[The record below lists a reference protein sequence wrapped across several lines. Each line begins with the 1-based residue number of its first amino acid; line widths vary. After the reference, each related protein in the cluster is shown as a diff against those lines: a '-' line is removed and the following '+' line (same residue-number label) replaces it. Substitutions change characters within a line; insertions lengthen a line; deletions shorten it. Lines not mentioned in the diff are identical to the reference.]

1 MEARRSER
9 PAQETFDNPLTVA
22 VPESDR
28 CIIESDACPAAELPS
43 RRAPRVSC
51 ELSSMYGEANSMLY
65 EFITLNRDEIITRCR
80 AKVATRSM
88 PPPSEAEINHGV
100 PLFLDQLVEMLQSG
114 GTTFEIDKSAGQH
127 GHDLLLQGFTVSQV
141 VHDYGDVCQTVTDL
155 ALETN
160 APISTEDFRTLN
172 RCLDEAIASAVTMYT
187 RESQKSHSAEAA
199 DRDNERVEFLVHEL
213 RNLVNTSVVAFE
225 VLKSG
230 NVGVGGST
238 GAVLN
243 RSLTGLR
250 DLIARSIEEVRSS
263 KAVKSRKRILVSD
276 LIEEIGTA
284 STLEADA
291 RHLRLVVSPVQE
303 ELAIEADKQIL
314 SAVVGNLVQNA
325 FKFTRSHSTVT
336 LRVRA
341 SADRVLIDVQD
352 ECGGL
357 PGELEDEDLVPAFE
371 QRGADRTGLGIGLAF
386 SRWGAEANGGRLY
399 ARNLPGTGCVFTL
412 DLPRSS
418 VPAAASP

>member
-1 MEARRSER
+1 
-9 PAQETFDNPLTVA
+9 
-22 VPESDR
+22 
-28 CIIESDACPAAELPS
+28 
-43 RRAPRVSC
+43 
-51 ELSSMYGEANSMLY
+51 MLY

-88 PPPSEAEINHGV
+88 PPPSDAEIDHGV
-100 PLFLDQLVEMLQSG
+100 PLFLDQLVAMLRSG
-114 GTTFEIDKSAGQH
+114 GSSTLEIDRSAGQH
-127 GHDLLLQGFTVSQV
+127 GHDLLLKGFTVSQV

-172 RCLDEAIASAVTMYT
+172 RCLDEAIASAVTIFE
-187 RESQKSHSAEAA
+187 RDSQQSRSDKAI
-199 DRDNERVEFLVHEL
+199 DRNNERIGFLVHEL
-213 RNLVNTSVVAFE
+213 RNLVNTAVIAYE

-230 NVGVGGST
+230 HVGVGGST

-250 DLIARSIEEVRSS
+250 DLIAHSLDEVRLTN
-263 KAVKSRKRILVSD
+263 AERNRKQMSVPEF
-276 LIEEIGTA
+276 IEEIEAGA
-284 STLEADA
+284 ILEADA
-291 RHLRLVVSPVQE
+291 RGLTLVVSPVQE
-303 ELAIEADKQIL
+303 ELAIDADRQVL
-314 SAVVGNLVQNA
+314 AAVVGNLVQNA
-325 FKFTRSHSTVT
+325 FKYTRSHSTVT

-341 SADRVLIDVQD
+341 SADRVMIEVHD

-357 PGELEDEDLVPAFE
+357 PGQDEGEELFPSFE

-386 SRWGAEANGGRLY
+386 SRWGAEVNGGRLY
-399 ARNLPGTGCVFTL
+399 ARNLPGTGCVFTV

-418 VPAAASP
+418 VPAPASV